1 MSVRIVTDSTSD
13 LPRDVVEELGITVVP
28 LNVHFD
34 MDTYRDGVDIDAEEF
49 YKRLITSST
58 LPKTSAP
65 APGVFIDSYRKLAG
79 EVEAIVSIHISSKL
93 SGTYESAQAAQ
104 RDLAGECRIEVINS
118 ESVSMGLGLLAITAA
133 KAAKAGATAEEIV
146 KLVRESI
153 PRVHLVGALDTLEF
167 LAKGGR
173 VGKASAWIGSL
184 LSIKPLISVRDGE
197 VVPLDRV
204 RTRSKSLERFH
215 QLLKEHL
222 PAKELGVMYSTD
234 VEEAEKLAEHLKEL
248 FPQQPVYLARFG
260 PVLGTYM
267 GPGCLA
273 AAAIT

>member
-13 LPRDVVEELGITVVP
+13 LPRGVVEELGITVVP

>member
-79 EVEAIVSIHISSKL
+79 ETEAIVSIHISSKL

-104 RDLAGECRIEVINS
+104 RDLAGECKIEVINS

-146 KLVRESI
+146 KFVRESI

-184 LSIKPLISVRDGE
+184 LSIKPLISVSDGE

-234 VEEAEKLAEHLKEL
+234 LEEAEKLVDHLKEL

-273 AAAIT
+273 AATIT

>member
-79 EVEAIVSIHISSKL
+79 ETEAIVSIHISSKL

-104 RDLAGECRIEVINS
+104 RDLAGECKIEVINS
-118 ESVSMGLGLLAITAA
+118 ESVSMGLGLLAIAAA
-133 KAAKAGATAEEIV
+133 KAAKVGATAEEIV

-173 VGKASAWIGSL
+173 VGKASAWIGSI

-222 PAKELGVMYSTD
+222 PAKEMGVMYSTD
-234 VEEAEKLAEHLKEL
+234 LEEAEKLAKYLKEL

-273 AAAIT
+273 AATIT

>member
-1 MSVRIVTDSTSD
+1 MTVRIVTESTSD
-13 LPRDVVEELGITVVP
+13 LPQELAEELGITVVP

-34 MDTYRDGVDIDAEEF
+34 MDTYRDGVDIGADEF

-65 APGVFIDSYRKLAG
+65 APGIFIDSYQKLA
-79 EVEAIVSIHISSKL
+79 VEAEAIISIHISSKL
-93 SGTYESAQAAQ
+93 SGTHEAAQAAK

-118 ESVSMGLGLLAITAA
+118 ESVSMGLGLLAIAAA
-133 KAAKAGATAEEIV
+133 KAAKAGATAEEVV
-146 KLVRESI
+146 KLIQESI

-173 VGKASAWIGSL
+173 VGKANAWIGSL

-197 VVPLDRV
+197 VVPLERV
-204 RTRSKSLERFH
+204 RTRTRAIERLH
-215 QLLKEHL
+215 QLLKERL
-222 PAKELGVMYSTD
+222 PAKEIGVMYSTD
-234 VEEAEKLAEHLKEL
+234 AEEAKKLAEHLREF
-248 FPQQPVYLARFG
+248 FPQQPVYLSRFG

-273 AAAIT
+273 AASIT

>member
-1 MSVRIVTDSTSD
+1 MTVRIVTDSTSD
-13 LPRDVVEELGITVVP
+13 LPQEVAEELGITVVP

-34 MDTYRDGVDIDAEEF
+34 MDTYRDGVDIGADEF

-65 APGVFIDSYRKLAG
+65 APGIFIDSYQKLAG
-79 EVEAIVSIHISSKL
+79 EAEAIISIHISSKL
-93 SGTYESAQAAQ
+93 SGTHEAAQAAQ
-104 RDLAGECRIEVINS
+104 LDLAGECRIEVINS
-118 ESVSMGLGLLAITAA
+118 ESVSMGLGLLAIAAA
-133 KAAKAGATAEEIV
+133 KAAKAGATAEEVV
-146 KLVRESI
+146 KLIQESI

-173 VGKASAWIGSL
+173 VGKANAWLGSL
-184 LSIKPLISVRDGE
+184 LSIKPLISVHNGE
-197 VVPLDRV
+197 VVPLERV
-204 RTRSKSLERFH
+204 RTRTRAIERLH
-215 QLLKEHL
+215 QLLKERL
-222 PAKELGVMYSTD
+222 PAKEIGVMYSTE

-248 FPQQPVYLARFG
+248 LPQQSVYLSRFG

>member
-1 MSVRIVTDSTSD
+1 MTVKIVTDSTSD
-13 LPRDVVEELGITVVP
+13 LPEKVAEELGITVVP

-65 APGVFIDSYRKLAG
+65 APGIFIDSYRKLAG
-79 EVEAIVSIHISSKL
+79 EAEAIVSIHISSKL

-118 ESVSMGLGLLAITAA
+118 ESVSMGLGLLAIIAA
-133 KAAKAGATAEEIV
+133 KAAKAGATAGEIV

-184 LSIKPLISVRDGE
+184 LSIKPLISVSDGE

-234 VEEAEKLAEHLKEL
+234 VEEAEKLAEHLREL

-273 AAAIT
+273 AATIT

>member
-65 APGVFIDSYRKLAG
+65 APGVFIDFYQKLAG
-79 EVEAIVSIHISSKL
+79 EAEAIVSIHISSKL

-104 RDLAGECRIEVINS
+104 RDLAGECKIEVINS

-153 PRVHLVGALDTLEF
+153 SRVHLVGALDTLEF

-184 LSIKPLISVRDGE
+184 LSIKPLISVSDGE

-222 PAKELGVMYSTD
+222 PAEELGVMYSTD
-234 VEEAEKLAEHLKEL
+234 VEEAKKLAEHLKEL
-248 FPQQPVYLARFG
+248 SPQQPVYLTRFG

-273 AAAIT
+273 AATIT